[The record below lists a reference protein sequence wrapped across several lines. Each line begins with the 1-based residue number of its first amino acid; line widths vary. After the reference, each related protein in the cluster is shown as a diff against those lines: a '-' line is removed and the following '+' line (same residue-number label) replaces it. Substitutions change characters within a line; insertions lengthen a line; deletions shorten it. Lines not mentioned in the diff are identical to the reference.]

1 MEKENPLSQYK
12 SKNPKLEDLTRLDMT
27 KSLVETELNYLRI
40 KERFHSNREVL
51 FKNLR

>member
-12 SKNPKLEDLTRLDMT
+12 SKHPKLEDLTRLDMT
-27 KSLVETELNYLRI
+27 KRLVGTELKYLRI
-40 KERFHSNREVL
+40 KERFHSNKKVL